1 MFSVSLLE
9 LQFQVSVVCTE
20 TRTFETRV
28 LKCTS
33 SMSSTSIWFQF
44 QFQCSI
50 VCTRTLKHEIAVF
63 KRGTTYREVGRLTR
77 FVSVTRCA
85 VVQECT
91 DARWKTDER
100 WMKDGRSTSHYEIA
114 MFKTSLRNCIVQ
126 RFTRWTLYGF
136 AYEFALCKCARDA
149 RGASVHAIR
158 LTLSYTK
165 LHTKLHCS
173 KLAYEFAM
181 CSCAI
186 LNRKYRNR

>member
-100 WMKDGRSTSHYEIA
+100 RMKDEWKMKDGRSTSHYEIA

-126 RFTRWTLYGF
+126 RFTMNAVRF
-136 AYEFALCKCARDA
+136 CIRICIVQMCKRRKRCKCAR
-149 RGASVHAIR
+149 
-158 LTLSYTK
+158 YTVNAFVYEI
-165 LHTKLHCS
+165 
-173 KLAYEFAM
+173 AYEIALFKASIRI
-181 CSCAI
+181 CNVQLCNFKS
-186 LNRKYRNR
+186 